1 MSWPYNTKRV
11 QTFSTWF
18 DILGAK
24 PCIKICP
31 DQITIHKNSTELWL
45 CSHGNGPIF
54 DPAEKFDLTVPSQ
67 GNVQYFRSV
76 LTELWTLNVEILVR
90 LSWFRVNAS
99 PKSTNFSSTG
109 WKFNR
114 CRVNL
119 GSVSSLGCLDVPAV
133 LPTRLGRGV
142 PEPKGEGRLSLV
154 LT

>member
-54 DPAEKFDLTVPSQ
+54 DPAEKFDLTVPSH

-76 LTELWTLNVEILVR
+76 LTELWTAKRLNFGTVKLVPCER
-90 LSWFRVNAS
+90 S
-99 PKSTNFSSTG
+99 PKPTNFSSTG